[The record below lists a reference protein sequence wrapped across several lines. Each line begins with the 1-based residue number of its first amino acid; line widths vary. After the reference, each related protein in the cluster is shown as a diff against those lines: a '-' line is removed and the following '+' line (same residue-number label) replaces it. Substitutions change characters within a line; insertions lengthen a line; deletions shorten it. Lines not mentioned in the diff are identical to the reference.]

1 MRSPFTQLYLHFVW
15 ATWDRAPLLAEP
27 VRGEVYDLIQHE
39 CMRLKADALAIGGIE
54 DHVHLLVRVPA
65 TIAPSELVKQVKGSS
80 AHALNHAT
88 GMHRIFRWQGG
99 YACSAS
105 PSATSPSSPST
116 SSARKSTIA
125 TSARGPSSNPH
136 QEELSSHLWMIDAR
150 MARPESAKAARR
162 RTLCSCCREFIRRG
176 RRGPADGPRGTVRA
190 CARGS

>member
-15 ATWDRAPLLAEP
+15 AAWDRAPLLAEP

-65 TIAPSELVKQVKGSS
+65 TIAPSELVKHVKGSS

-99 YACSAS
+99 YGVFSVS
-105 PSATSPSSPST
+105 KRHIPLITEYIL
-116 SSARKSTIA
+116 R
-125 TSARGPSSNPH
+125 
-136 QEELSSHLWMIDAR
+136 QEEHHRDQ
-150 MARPESAKAARR
+150 
-162 RTLCSCCREFIRRG
+162 RTWPLLE
-176 RRGPADGPRGTVRA
+176 PPPRGALLTPLDD
-190 CARGS
+190 